1 MSARVRAPAP
11 SDSAIHAR
19 ARSGPAGRTSSSG
32 VSRSVTRCSSPACSR
47 YAASA
52 SSRSG
57 RSAASAGVSRRAC
70 SASSTASCRA
80 PRAAAAIAAAATVGG
95 ERGVG
100 PAGGER
106 EMLGAQL
113 RIADRAGERL
123 VQRAPLGRV
132 RALARGGAE
141 QRVRGAHVLAVDAQQ
156 PGVDRRLDAVRAG
169 GGHQL
174 ADLDVAAQR
183 GGEQDPALAVGQRGD
198 ARAEDVL
205 HGLGDDQLGADRR
218 PAARGERAPELER
231 EQRVAE
237 RRVRHA
243 PQQRARDAHAEP
255 PGEQPARG
263 VEVERADVEPR
274 ERPATERA
282 LQRPHAARAAGEQEA
297 DRHAVEPP
305 RGEAQGLGGR
315 RVQPLQVVDRDQ
327 HRPGCRQRPQPV
339 EHAERDR
346 ARLRGVGRGLATQ
359 QRDLE
364 RLRLRR
370 GQPGERVRADAVE
383 EVDQRGE
390 RQPRLGVAGP
400 RGEDLVPARP
410 RAGDPGLPQGRLADA
425 GRPGDQQRPPV
436 AGEERVERREL
447 RLAGDDAGCRAVVH
461 AATLSDRGPG
471 QPRISSRRI
480 NPPPVSNTNEPPP
493 L

>member
-1 MSARVRAPAP
+1 MSCQGARAGALGQRDPGPRAQRPGGQDLELRREQVRDALQLARVLEVGGEREQPL
-11 SDSAIHAR
+11 
-19 ARSGPAGRTSSSG
+19 GPLGGVGRRQPQG
-32 VSRSVTRCSSPACSR
+32 VLGEQHRLL
-47 YAASA
+47 
-52 SSRSG
+52 
-57 RSAASAGVSRRAC
+57 
-70 SASSTASCRA
+70 
-80 PRAAAAIAAAATVGG
+80 PRAARGRRDGRGGDRRG

-100 PAGGER
+100 PPGGER

-113 RIADRAGERL
+113 RVGDGAGERL
-123 VQRAPLGRV
+123 VQRAPLRRA

-141 QRVRGAHVLAVDAQQ
+141 QRMRGANVLAVDAQQ
-156 PGVDRRLDAVRAG
+156 PGVDRRLDAVRAR

-183 GGEQDPALAVGQRGD
+183 DGEQDPALALGQRGD
-198 ARAEDVL
+198 PRAEDVL
-205 HGLGDDQLGADRR
+205 DGLGDDQLAADRR
-218 PAARGERAPELER
+218 RAARGERAPQLER

-243 PQQRARDAHAEP
+243 PQQRARHAHAEP
-255 PGEQPARG
+255 PGEQPARR

-274 ERPATERA
+274 ERAAAERA
-282 LQRPHAARAAGEQEA
+282 LERSHAARAAREQEA
-297 DRHAVEPP
+297 DRRAVEPP

-315 RVQPLQVVDRDQ
+315 RVEPLQVVDRDQ
-327 HRPGCRQRPQPV
+327 DRTGGRQRPQTV
-339 EHAERDR
+339 EHAQRDR
-346 ARLRGVGRGLATQ
+346 PRLRGVGRRLAAQ

-364 RLRLRR
+364 RPRLRR
-370 GQPGERVRADAVE
+370 GQPVEGVRADAVE
-383 EVDQRGE
+383 QVDQRGE

-400 RGEDLVPARP
+400 RGEDPVPARP

-425 GRPGDQQRPPV
+425 GRPGDQQRPPR

-471 QPRISSRRI
+471 QPRIWSRRI
-480 NPPPVSNTNEPPP
+480 IPPPVSNTNDPPP